1 MELELLRTYFP
12 NGTNGEIIHNG
23 EHLSYSIELPWLA
36 NKHNISCIPEGKYR
50 MVKNYTKRHGLH
62 LLLLDVPG
70 RDAILIHPANDAKR
84 QLLGCIAP
92 VSILTGEGKG
102 LESRIAC
109 DKVYK
114 IAFDAIERKETV
126 FITIKVEKVEKVE
139 RVEEFRGLEV

>member
-1 MELELLRTYFP
+1 MDLELHRAYFP
-12 NGTNGEIIHNG
+12 NGTNGEIYNDG
-23 EHLSYSIELPWLA
+23 KLLCYSIELPWLH
-36 NKHNISCIPEGKYR
+36 NQHNISCIPEGKYR

-62 LLLLDVPG
+62 LLLLEVPG

-109 DKVYK
+109 DKVYQL
-114 IAFDAIERKETV
+114 AFDAIDRKEAV
-126 FITIKVEKVEKVE
+126 YLTIKVEKVEKVE
-139 RVEEFRGLEV
+139 RV